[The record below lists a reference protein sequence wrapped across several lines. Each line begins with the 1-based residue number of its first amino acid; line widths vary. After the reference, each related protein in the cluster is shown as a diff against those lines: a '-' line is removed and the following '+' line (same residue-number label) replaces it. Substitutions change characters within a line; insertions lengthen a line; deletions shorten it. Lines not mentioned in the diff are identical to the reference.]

1 MARIKNNTALKSLA
15 KMVLLEW
22 ESVEPL
28 LLSIVFIKMNL
39 RGTTLVVQWLT
50 LCAPNPGG
58 PSSIPGQG
66 PRSWMLQL
74 RPGTTK

>member
-1 MARIKNNTALKSLA
+1 MACIKNNTALKSLA

-28 LLSIVFIKMNL
+28 LLSIVLIKMNL

-50 LCAPNPGG
+50 LCAPNLGGAQFDPWPGN
-58 PSSIPGQG
+58 
-66 PRSWMLQL
+66 
-74 RPGTTK
+74 